1 MSKFGALYIIWNHIH
16 PDLKTE
22 YRMEEDPHE
31 LWKSLSQRYEQQKT
45 IVIPEVTHEWNDLR
59 LQDFKTVD
67 EYNHV
72 VHNVCSKLQFC
83 DKEPLDEDKIE
94 KTLKNHEI
102 SIWNS
107 TRRPLGT
114 APLPEVHA
122 NVKKNGPKGN
132 TRTGNSSGKGKHKRA
147 RKPRGNF
154 KKGKGISKPK
164 NDNKII
170 CYRCG
175 CYNHVAK
182 KCRTP
187 KHLVDLYMKSTGQGQ
202 KSQKYE
208 AYFTSQVLEIGA
220 MDPIPHGAGP
230 SDTKTPPTEED
241 NFLDVDNM
249 LVEYAS
255 NDMFGDII

>member
-1 MSKFGALYIIWNHIH
+1 
-16 PDLKTE
+16 
-22 YRMEEDPHE
+22 MEEDPRE

-45 IVIPEVTHEWNDLR
+45 IVLPKATHEWNHLC

-72 VHNVCSKLQFC
+72 VHNVCSKLRFC
-83 DKEPLDEDKIE
+83 DKEPSDEDKIE
-94 KTLKNHEI
+94 KTLSTMLPSERSITQQYRERKFIVYSSLIQALRQVEKNHEI
-102 SIWNS
+102 SVWNS
-107 TRRPLGT
+107 TQRPLGT

-122 NVKKNGPKGN
+122 NP
-132 TRTGNSSGKGKHKRA
+132 KRA

-164 NDNKII
+164 NDNSNKIT

-187 KHLVDLYMKSTGQGQ
+187 KHLVDLYMKSIGQGQ
-202 KSQKYE
+202 NSQKYE
-208 AYFTSQVLEIGA
+208 AHFTSQVLETGA

-230 SDTKTPPTEED
+230 SDTKTPPIEED